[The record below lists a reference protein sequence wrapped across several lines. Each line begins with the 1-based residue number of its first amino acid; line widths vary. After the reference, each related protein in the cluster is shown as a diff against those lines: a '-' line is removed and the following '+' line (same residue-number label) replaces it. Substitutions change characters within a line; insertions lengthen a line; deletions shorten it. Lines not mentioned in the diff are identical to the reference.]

1 MANLAYYLQL
11 GLAEAGR
18 ILPVTWATFGFDGSN
33 LPILVAHPAVI
44 NFLQGT
50 ALILGVLLAIIL
62 SQKIARQSFKLLV
75 PQHFSL
81 ILLGFFILEN

>member
-44 NFLQGT
+44 NFFTRYSLNFRSPFSYHSQSKK
-50 ALILGVLLAIIL
+50 LPVNLLNYLYLNIFL
-62 SQKIARQSFKLLV
+62 
-75 PQHFSL
+75 
-81 ILLGFFILEN
+81 